1 MKRPAWLKRALAAGK
16 PFGKLVARARRGRG
30 QRAGDGWPWRVV
42 GEAEMSRIAQVN
54 LEMQRPGRKEEIQE
68 RVRTAKLISQPTMR
82 SWPSAWPSRRDTVVS
97 GW

>member
-1 MKRPAWLKRALAAGK
+1 VPWLLGNLSASLSLEPDGGEVKELAM
-16 PFGKLVARARRGRG
+16 VGRG
-30 QRAGDGWPWRVV
+30 GLV